1 MEEITHCSVSDSSAN
16 TFHSKNAES
25 SPHGESSDTH
35 VKAGDEIPD
44 PGDRKSLGCELV
56 SGFSESGGT
65 NEGFP
70 RNCEVGFVSDV
81 GSAKTQMENSENNE
95 KESSLI
101 SDLVE
106 KEEKDPVK
114 CEVGLTGIQEF
125 EEFNTGVSK
134 KLPVKVEN
142 SANQAGSEEF
152 LAGSSFSVDDK
163 VLLGKPVE
171 SESSLEVRK
180 KHLLEELEA
189 MIMPGDKIN
198 AEEVKDSESS
208 GGNSAMIKVSDVKMI
223 NCQEAQKSVK
233 DGGQDVHRL
242 KRIDGSARCSF
253 EVELVDETAL
263 IGSVV
268 FPKIGFGNG
277 KKMDFINPAKHTKRQ
292 GNNLAKD
299 IDEKKVKRSRRRAKG
314 VKTLME
320 TDGKAKSVTQVAES
334 HVGGPKN
341 GERTKMEYTREEME
355 ALRFV
360 NIVEQRKMWKDIYIG
375 LGPAVSKEYDDL
387 SSSKHQKNIPF
398 NCGSSKRFGKKEE
411 FPGFLRD
418 TCTGNTYIELG
429 NLMTKDENENVSPSD
444 VTCSFNTED
453 EDGSPALGECSEDDD
468 SDEDYASIQRPA
480 FLVEGEPN
488 FESGPPED
496 GLEYLRRVRWEA
508 AQIPKIRVAKLDRSK
523 VNKEQSVYM
532 PKIPEIADCPEH
544 LLPLKQWEDGFLAE
558 FSELRLA
565 KENSLN
571 LSISQAVSRLEASN
585 ADLQSDVILHGK
597 SYSTRLPGDIVLESF
612 GRIGTEEVQSCQP
625 HDCFSL
631 ENTYSQPSV
640 VTGQEINT
648 SQQPENLISK
658 SPTNER
664 SSSCPLLSVIL
675 GMDSVARVSTLRK
688 RIKSLEDASTLS
700 RSDCL
705 WLFALC
711 AVVDTPLNADTC
723 ASLRDLLRKCASLRA
738 GKSELDDEVIMLNIL
753 VTISGRYFGQAEKKQ
768 T

>member
-1 MEEITHCSVSDSSAN
+1 M
-16 TFHSKNAES
+16 
-25 SPHGESSDTH
+25 
-35 VKAGDEIPD
+35 
-44 PGDRKSLGCELV
+44 
-56 SGFSESGGT
+56 
-65 NEGFP
+65 
-70 RNCEVGFVSDV
+70 
-81 GSAKTQMENSENNE
+81 
-95 KESSLI
+95 
-101 SDLVE
+101 
-106 KEEKDPVK
+106 
-114 CEVGLTGIQEF
+114 
-125 EEFNTGVSK
+125 
-134 KLPVKVEN
+134 
-142 SANQAGSEEF
+142 
-152 LAGSSFSVDDK
+152 
-163 VLLGKPVE
+163 
-171 SESSLEVRK
+171 
-180 KHLLEELEA
+180 
-189 MIMPGDKIN
+189 
-198 AEEVKDSESS
+198 
-208 GGNSAMIKVSDVKMI
+208 KMAP
-223 NCQEAQKSVK
+223 C
-233 DGGQDVHRL
+233 
-242 KRIDGSARCSF
+242 
-253 EVELVDETAL
+253 
-263 IGSVV
+263 
-268 FPKIGFGNG
+268 
-277 KKMDFINPAKHTKRQ
+277 
-292 GNNLAKD
+292 
-299 IDEKKVKRSRRRAKG
+299 
-314 VKTLME
+314 
-320 TDGKAKSVTQVAES
+320 
-334 HVGGPKN
+334 
-341 GERTKMEYTREEME
+341 TRE
-355 ALRFV
+355 
-360 NIVEQRKMWKDIYIG
+360 Y
-375 LGPAVSKEYDDL
+375 
-387 SSSKHQKNIPF
+387 
-398 NCGSSKRFGKKEE
+398 
-411 FPGFLRD
+411 
-418 TCTGNTYIELG
+418 
-429 NLMTKDENENVSPSD
+429 
-444 VTCSFNTED
+444 
-453 EDGSPALGECSEDDD
+453 SEDDD

-496 GLEYLRRVRWEA
+496 GLEYLRRVSHLQEISHEEDFFERQHQLFQIFRLEFGPFSLETDSYFVLANGAFSFSHRWEA

-631 ENTYSQPSV
+631 ENTYRQPSV

-658 SPTNER
+658 SPTNEH